1 MNQLHEIRIIEE
13 TDKYLKI
20 IVEGLSFLRLFNFI
34 LEQGKKEEFHLV
46 EMELLLKILD
56 ESKIVE
62 NEIGKNVYKILS
74 KFLQNEEYMDFNLN
88 SKQLI
93 DEIEKLKTLI
103 PEKMMINGEIKAFKN
118 SPTSEYKILI
128 NES

>member
-118 SPTSEYKILI
+118 SPTSEYNILI
-128 NES
+128 NGS

>member
-20 IVEGLSFLRLFNFI
+20 IVEGLSFSRLINFI
-34 LEQGKKEEFHLV
+34 LKQGKKEEFHLV

-62 NEIGKNVYKILS
+62 KEVGKNVYKTLS
-74 KFLQNEEYMDFNLN
+74 HFLQNEEYMDFNLN
-88 SKQLI
+88 SKQLL

-103 PEKMMINGEIKAFKN
+103 TEKMMINGEIKAFKN
-118 SPTSEYKILI
+118 SPTSEYNILI
-128 NES
+128 TER